1 MRYIVVF
8 RRKKNYEIQKK
19 FIFSSPLDAFHSSLS
34 NVQIHQILTS
44 DEKTS
49 SRYKTKLLACLTYLI
64 NAIKKMF
71 ISTFKPPPPK
81 KNEIQRNLHR
91 THE

>member
-1 MRYIVVF
+1 MKL
-8 RRKKNYEIQKK
+8 KKKI
-19 FIFSSPLDAFHSSLS
+19 IFSSPLDAFHSFLS

-71 ISTFKPPPPK
+71 ISTFNPPPPQKK
-81 KNEIQRNLHR
+81 KNEIQ
-91 THE
+91 